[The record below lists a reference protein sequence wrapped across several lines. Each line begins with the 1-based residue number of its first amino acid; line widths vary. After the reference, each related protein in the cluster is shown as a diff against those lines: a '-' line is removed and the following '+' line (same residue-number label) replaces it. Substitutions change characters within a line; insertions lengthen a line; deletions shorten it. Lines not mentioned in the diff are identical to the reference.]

1 MVTFLPDARYNRAVA
16 ANAGVY
22 VMPDYSVPYPLGL
35 KDSPLPK
42 NRLPDVFARKLIIMS
57 GGSDTNPN
65 DTSLANFPGAEAQ
78 GSTRFERAKTYFATA
93 QAEAAGLGVPLD
105 WEYYVVRG
113 SGTMRQEWPGR
124 PQRCSSTAVEGPGQT
139 RKWVKCRPF

>member
-1 MVTFLPDARYNRAVA
+1 M
-16 ANAGVY
+16 
-22 VMPDYSVPYPLGL
+22 
-35 KDSPLPK
+35 
-42 NRLPDVFARKLIIMS
+42 FARKLIIMS

-105 WEYYVVRG
+105 WEYYVVPWIG
-113 SGTMRQEWPGR
+113 HDEAGMAGPSAAMLFN
-124 PQRCSSTAVEGPGQT
+124 SS
-139 RKWVKCRPF
+139 